1 VLPDAEVY
9 VDGREIV
16 VDWSETKEGV
26 TDKKVGT
33 VTETGTTIVSSQ
45 KSYSPQPGAPAVA
58 TEFKFNL
65 VGAQSVFN
73 ADFGGDTSQ
82 LELIQPRT
90 SGNIIRFG
98 VANAAIPRSLR
109 RVIDASVFPSSV
121 LQITPY
127 STIIDATRNVMFAV
141 QLKGEVEYS
150 VALNGNTLDFRC
162 ANAEFADAAADDTQV
177 AVSVPEAE
185 LNYNTSTAPQASDA
199 YQASEDSIVGEV
211 LESLSASEENLGV
224 QMTDEPMKVYTGEP
238 VSFTF
243 DDADI
248 RRVMLL
254 LGEVEGKNIIISD
267 DVTGKITLKLS
278 NVPWDQALDL
288 VLDIGGLSKEEAGNV
303 IRIMTLKEKRNKEEE
318 KLQTRNKLLEIQ
330 ERNAELE
337 GFDIKFITIN
347 YVPLEK
353 VVNFVTGASENKN
366 VEDHIQAR
374 RNSEK
379 IVVQEEEAGTW
390 ITPVDNIGLMSKE
403 GSIRAVDGTKQVMIM
418 DMPHKIKQIENLIKK
433 IDQPLRQV
441 MIEARIVEAD
451 TSGGLDIGINWG
463 FSYQNDEM
471 GGLTSP
477 TGGVGIENMDSVG
490 IGLGGAFLL
499 PSTIGTSGLGGE
511 FTFGRLGFD
520 DKVLDLRISALESA
534 GKGRVVSSPKILTL
548 DGEEA
553 EITDG
558 TEIPYKT
565 TSQDGTTTEFEEASL
580 SLTVTPEINPDDS
593 LLLDI
598 EATNSRPGPT
608 YSDGTGII
616 TKEAKTKLL
625 VKNGITTVIGGVY
638 VDSEI
643 TTQEGVPLIKDIPF
657 LGRLFRSDRNS
668 NERRELLIFIT
679 PRIVE

>member
-1 VLPDAEVY
+1 
-9 VDGREIV
+9 
-16 VDWSETKEGV
+16 
-26 TDKKVGT
+26 
-33 VTETGTTIVSSQ
+33 
-45 KSYSPQPGAPAVA
+45 
-58 TEFKFNL
+58 
-65 VGAQSVFN
+65 
-73 ADFGGDTSQ
+73 
-82 LELIQPRT
+82 
-90 SGNIIRFG
+90 
-98 VANAAIPRSLR
+98 
-109 RVIDASVFPSSV
+109 
-121 LQITPY
+121 
-127 STIIDATRNVMFAV
+127 
-141 QLKGEVEYS
+141 
-150 VALNGNTLDFRC
+150 
-162 ANAEFADAAADDTQV
+162 
-177 AVSVPEAE
+177 
-185 LNYNTSTAPQASDA
+185 
-199 YQASEDSIVGEV
+199 
-211 LESLSASEENLGV
+211 
-224 QMTDEPMKVYTGEP
+224 
-238 VSFTF
+238 
-243 DDADI
+243 
-248 RRVMLL
+248 
-254 LGEVEGKNIIISD
+254 
-267 DVTGKITLKLS
+267 
-278 NVPWDQALDL
+278 
-288 VLDIGGLSKEEAGNV
+288 
-303 IRIMTLKEKRNKEEE
+303 
-318 KLQTRNKLLEIQ
+318 
-330 ERNAELE
+330 
-337 GFDIKFITIN
+337 
-347 YVPLEK
+347 
-353 VVNFVTGASENKN
+353 
-366 VEDHIQAR
+366 
-374 RNSEK
+374 
-379 IVVQEEEAGTW
+379 
-390 ITPVDNIGLMSKE
+390 
-403 GSIRAVDGTKQVMIM
+403 
-418 DMPHKIKQIENLIKK
+418 
-433 IDQPLRQV
+433 
-441 MIEARIVEAD
+441 
-451 TSGGLDIGINWG
+451 
-463 FSYQNDEM
+463 M